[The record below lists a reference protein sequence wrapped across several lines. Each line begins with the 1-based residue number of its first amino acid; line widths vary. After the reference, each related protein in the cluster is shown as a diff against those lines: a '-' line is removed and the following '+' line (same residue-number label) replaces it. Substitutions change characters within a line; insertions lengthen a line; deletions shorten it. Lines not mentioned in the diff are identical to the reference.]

1 MKINKVNIHAF
12 RLFGDESVD
21 FSAKM
26 IVEDQQ
32 TLLLFMLRMDLARQV
47 SSIQWN
53 SV

>member
-1 MKINKVNIHAF
+1 MLSDF
-12 RLFGDESVD
+12 LEMSRLIFLQ
-21 FSAKM
+21 KM